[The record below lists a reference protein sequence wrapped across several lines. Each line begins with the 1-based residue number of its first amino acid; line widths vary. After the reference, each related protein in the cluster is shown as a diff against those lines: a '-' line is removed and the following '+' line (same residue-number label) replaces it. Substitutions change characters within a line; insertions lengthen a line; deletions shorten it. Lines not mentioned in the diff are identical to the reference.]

1 MTQNSPI
8 VPWLLPES
16 EPPVI
21 NERIE
26 VDGHAI
32 EIPVLGSVTVDE
44 ARYLEHYNGK
54 HGLGNTSL
62 MPMAE
67 AVYSLLLLRFGVAA
81 WTGKELVA
89 IRGKLPT
96 FDETMAYGTPR
107 RMLPAELVSQVYSF
121 FIDEFS
127 ANLGKPR
134 TALAAER
141 EAQQKAR
148 DEMSQLTGQDSTG
161 DASNTTQGIPD
172 SQGSPLDDAPSTSS
186 PRRSKATKTNGS
198 SESTM
203 TAAA

>member
-1 MTQNSPI
+1 MPNLPI
-8 VPWLLPES
+8 VPWLLPEN

-21 NERIE
+21 VERIE
-26 VDGHAI
+26 VNDHAI
-32 EIPVLGSVTVDE
+32 EIPVLGSVSVDE
-44 ARYLEHYNGK
+44 ARYLEHYNAT

-89 IRGKLPT
+89 IKGKLPT
-96 FDETMAYGTPR
+96 FEETMAYGNPR
-107 RMLPAELVSQVYSF
+107 RMLPAELMSQVYSF

-134 TALAAER
+134 TALDAER
-141 EAQQKAR
+141 EAQLKAR
-148 DEMSQLTGQDSTG
+148 AVMNQPTGPGSTG
-161 DASNTTQGIPD
+161 DASSTTQGTPD
-172 SQGSPLDDAPSTSS
+172 LQELPLENAPSTSS
-186 PRRSKATKTNGS
+186 PKRSRPTKTSDS

-203 TAAA
+203 TTAA

>member
-62 MPMAE
+62 MPMTE
-67 AVYSLLLLRFGVAA
+67 AVYSLLLLRFGSAA

-96 FDETMAYGTPR
+96 FDETMTYGNPR

-141 EAQQKAR
+141 EAQAKAR
-148 DEMSQLTGQDSTG
+148 AEMNPPTGQGFTG
-161 DASNTTQGIPD
+161 DSNCTTHSRPS
-172 SQGSPLDDAPSTSS
+172 SQDVHLDDAPSTSS

-203 TAAA
+203 TTAA